1 VLKALHEMR
10 RIQLALG
17 LSMGIAF
24 GFLLHKGGVTEYDV
38 IIGQLLLRDF
48 TVVKV
53 MLSAMVM
60 GKIGV
65 YLLKGLGMA
74 QLHPKPGSFGSTV
87 IGGLIFGVGFGIL
100 GYCPGTMV
108 GAVGHGALDALFGGV
123 VGTIIGAGL
132 FSEIYP
138 KLERGV
144 LRKGDFGELTL
155 PQLLKRNH
163 WWVIWAVGLGVVAFL
178 LWIEKAGL

>member
-1 VLKALHEMR
+1 MLKALHEMR
-10 RIQLALG
+10 RIQLTLG
-17 LSMGIAF
+17 LLMGIAF

-65 YLLKGLGMA
+65 HLFKGLGMA
-74 QLHPKPGSFGSTV
+74 KLHPKPGSFGSTV

-123 VGTIIGAGL
+123 VGIVIGAGL
-132 FSEIYP
+132 FSEVYP
-138 KLERGV
+138 KLEGGI
-144 LRKGDFGELTL
+144 LRWGDFGELTW
-155 PQLLKRNH
+155 PQVLKRSH
-163 WWVIWAVGLGVVAFL
+163 WWVVVPVALGVVALL